1 MAHDVFISYSRKDIE
16 IADRIE
22 KELNS
27 YGIECFIDRSNI
39 ELGQD
44 FAEIIAE
51 AIYECPIILFVW
63 SENSNQSENTANEIA
78 LAIEFEKTVVS
89 FKIGAF
95 KPSPKLAYRL
105 IRFNRIDAIAFNE
118 DKIVELGAKIALL
131 LGKKPTGSKSVSAR
145 ANDPADNA
153 VNAEPART
161 AAAKE
166 SDKYEYSYQT
176 GRQALLR
183 YDIPTAFSNLLE
195 PALNDY
201 KDSRFLMAQIVWYR
215 TRIWKVADSEFDY
228 LKEMADKGNSYAQ
241 FIMGRFYSLKQ
252 DDDEKSVEYACKS
265 AEQND
270 SYGLFSLA
278 RCYDLGV
285 GVNKN
290 NAKYISLLK
299 RAIAEN
305 NPFALLEFAKNHIHG
320 WTGKRNLSYGIEL
333 LKKAIELNMPEAFV
347 QMGYVYYYG
356 NGVQRD
362 EKIAEEYLHKAIESG
377 YIEAYHDLGILY
389 LYEPDTKNV
398 RTDKERIAKGIKY
411 YLKGAEYNE
420 PNCLSGL
427 ASCYYNGVAVD
438 KDLRNAMKWFRKSAA
453 AGDRFAYFMI
463 GYMYYYGEG
472 VKEDNNLAWDWF
484 DRGAKLIDSNCL
496 WMKGIMCM
504 DGNAPGHEKK
514 DCIAFFEESIFLGGY
529 SGEISALKL
538 YDIFRTDKLEKY
550 DVLKSD
556 PPAYSWAEQDDEK
569 ALNYLK
575 RGAEM
580 GNEEALFK
588 YGVYLTDLELPL
600 SDEILG
606 RKYLEESLSKS
617 YYRAALR
624 LAYLYKNGI
633 GVMKDNGKAQSYCDT
648 ARENGDDEVVKL
660 AESLTEKTSEST
672 TGKKVYTSADE
683 EFDALLDD
691 FIAQQERENN

>member
-105 IRFNRIDAIAFNE
+105 IRFNRIDAVAFNE
-118 DKIVELGAKIALL
+118 DKIVELGAKIAQL

-153 VNAEPART
+153 VNAGPART
-161 AAAKE
+161 AATEE
-166 SDKYEYSYQT
+166 SDEYEYSYQT

-183 YDIPTAFSNLLE
+183 YDIPTAFSDLLE
-195 PALNDY
+195 PALNNY
-201 KDSRFLMAQIVWYR
+201 KDSRFLLAQTFR
-215 TRIWKVADSEFDY
+215 SQTRIWKIPGSEFDY
-228 LKEMADKGNSYAQ
+228 VKEMADKGNSYAQ
-241 FIMGRFYSLKQ
+241 FITSSFYGYKEAN
-252 DDDEKSVEYACKS
+252 EKKEFEYASKS

-270 SYGLFSLA
+270 SYGLYSLA
-278 RCYDLGV
+278 KCYIFGL

-290 NAKYISLLK
+290 TSKYLSLLK
-299 RAIAEN
+299 RSMAAN
-305 NPFALLEFAKNHIHG
+305 NPFAILEMVKQNMYG
-320 WTGKRNLSYGIEL
+320 WDIQRNLSQGIVL
-333 LKKAIELNMPEAFV
+333 LKKAMELNMPEAFV
-347 QMGYVYYYG
+347 QMGNVYRDG
-356 NGVQRD
+356 DGVQRD
-362 EKIAEEYLHKAIESG
+362 EKRAEEYYHKAIESG
-377 YIEAYHDLGILY
+377 YVEAYINLGWFY
-389 LYEPDTKNV
+389 LYEPDTGKV

-420 PNCLSGL
+420 PNCLYGL
-427 ASCYYNGVAVD
+427 AFCYYNGVAVD

-453 AGDRFAYFMI
+453 AGTKDAYYMI
-463 GYMYYYGEG
+463 GNMYYYGEG
-472 VKEDNNLAWDWF
+472 VEEDNNLAWDWF
-484 DRGAKLIDSNCL
+484 DRGAKLINSSCL
-496 WMKGIMCM
+496 YMKGIMCM
-504 DGNAPGHEKK
+504 EGYAPGHEKK

-529 SGEISALKL
+529 RGDISALKL

-556 PPAYSWAEQDDEK
+556 APAYSWAEQDDEK

-575 RGAEM
+575 RGAEL
-580 GNEEALFK
+580 GNAEALFK
-588 YGVYLTDLELPL
+588 YGVYLTDLELPF

-660 AESLTEKTSEST
+660 AESLTEKP
-672 TGKKVYTSADE
+672 
-683 EFDALLDD
+683 
-691 FIAQQERENN
+691 